1 MVVRRAIVALWLALA
16 ATAADAATIHLV
28 SNGWHTGLV
37 LARADIPADR
47 IPELAD
53 VGDAAYVEF
62 GWGDRDY
69 YPHPRPTL
77 GMALSAALTPSPSV
91 VQVAGLTKEPA
102 AARPGFEI
110 IAITLEPEA
119 LAALLDGLEAAFD
132 RPANGPA
139 LAVARGFYADSRF
152 YAARGEFHLFNT
164 CNTWVARQLEVAG
177 VAITA
182 DGVVTAE
189 DLMSRLRGPPTA
201 ERPRSQER

>member
-1 MVVRRAIVALWLALA
+1 MLVRHVIVTLWLALT
-16 ATAADAATIHLV
+16 ATSADAATIHVV

-37 LARADIPADR
+37 LARADIPPDR

-62 GWGDRDY
+62 GWGDREY
-69 YPHPRPTL
+69 YPHPRPTV

-91 VQVAGLTKEPA
+91 VQVAGVSKEPA
-102 AARPGFEI
+102 EARPGFEVV
-110 IAITLEPEA
+110 AITLEPDA
-119 LAALLDGLEAAFD
+119 FAALVDGLEAAFD
-132 RPANGPA
+132 RPSDGPA
-139 LAVARGFYADSRF
+139 LPVARGFYADSRF

-164 CNTWVARQLEVAG
+164 CNTWVARQLEGAG

-189 DLMSRLRGPPTA
+189 DLMSQLRGAPTPQRA
-201 ERPRSQER
+201 RSPER